1 MAAKGKETHC
11 VTKLMPKLSFWSQS
25 LEIEIL
31 SCGYYGSLE
40 TMFNIGPTSRGDYN
54 AVQRQRSLL
63 MFCPALL
70 MMVRI
75 CTNQAIFGLPWSFG
89 CSWRA
94 FGGPWAFFCN
104 PRDSLVFPWVSFWR
118 PWGSLWSPQEA
129 PGVLG
134 DAKRHRKHKMFA
146 RSVWG
151 MLWGVLGVI
160 LVVWG
165 GPSVQPRGANVDI
178 SLVLVVIF
186 EVRCV

>member
-75 CTNQAIFGLPWSFG
+75 CTNQAIFGLPWSF
-89 CSWRA
+89 SK
-94 FGGPWAFFCN
+94 
-104 PRDSLVFPWVSFWR
+104 S
-118 PWGSLWSPQEA
+118 
-129 PGVLG
+129 
-134 DAKRHRKHKMFA
+134 
-146 RSVWG
+146 SVY
-151 MLWGVLGVI
+151 
-160 LVVWG
+160 
-165 GPSVQPRGANVDI
+165 DI
-178 SLVLVVIF
+178 SALEPLASLHSPIF
-186 EVRCV
+186 SLSELSTPRMYVPGLNSEENDSPPTNYTVHTSHPYQGHFLCC